1 MSLDSVRVSKR
12 ARDQLNTLK
21 RRTGIPTWNVVCRWA
36 FCISIAEP
44 TPPRPDDE
52 LGDNPLEMT
61 WHTFAGEHHE
71 LYLALLKNRCM
82 LDQIE
87 VNKTSLNTQL
97 RRHLHRGIG
106 YLVGDPSMKD
116 IASLVTMVA

>member
-1 MSLDSVRVSKR
+1 MLLETVRVSKR

-21 RRTGIPTWNVVCRWA
+21 RRTGIPTWNVICRWA

-44 TPPRPDDE
+44 TPPRKDDD
-52 LGDNPLEMT
+52 LGDNPVEMT

-71 LYLALLKNRCM
+71 LYLALLRALCIKDGLETDKNTFN
-82 LDQIE
+82 I
-87 VNKTSLNTQL
+87 QL

-106 YLVGDPSMKD
+106 YLVGDPNMKD
-116 IASLVTMVA
+116 IASFVGLVL